1 MGRLLGT
8 EHFRNIHRHDV
19 ITYDNLLIMR
29 VDESLFFGNSESVYG
44 RIKEALEE
52 YPKACELVLIMSS
65 VNHIDLTAQEML
77 ITLNRELMAAN
88 KRLHYS
94 FIKGPIMDVI
104 EHTPVITEL
113 SGRVFL
119 STMQAITLLTD
130 DYLHNDKYPTVQKR
144 EFE

>member
-1 MGRLLGT
+1 
-8 EHFRNIHRHDV
+8 
-19 ITYDNLLIMR
+19 
-29 VDESLFFGNSESVYG
+29 
-44 RIKEALEE
+44 
-52 YPKACELVLIMSS
+52 MSS

-77 ITLNRELMAAN
+77 ITLNRELKATD

-94 FIKGPIMDVI
+94 FIKGPVMDII
-104 EHTPVITEL
+104 EQTPVITEL

-130 DYLHNDKYPTVQKR
+130 DDPHNDTYPTIQKR

>member
-1 MGRLLGT
+1 
-8 EHFRNIHRHDV
+8 
-19 ITYDNLLIMR
+19 
-29 VDESLFFGNSESVYG
+29 
-44 RIKEALEE
+44 
-52 YPKACELVLIMSS
+52 MSS

-77 ITLNRELMAAN
+77 ITLNRELKAAN

-94 FIKGPIMDVI
+94 FIKGPVMDII
-104 EHTPVITEL
+104 EQTPVIKEL

-130 DYLHNDKYPTVQKR
+130 EYPYNDEYPTIQKR

>member
-1 MGRLLGT
+1 VGRLMGT

-19 ITYDNLLIMR
+19 VTYESLLIMR
-29 VDESLFFGNSESVYG
+29 VDESLFFGNSESVYTH
-44 RIKEALEE
+44 IKEAMNQH
-52 YPKACELVLIMSS
+52 PKARELVLIMSS
-65 VNHIDLTAQEML
+65 VNHVDLTAQEML
-77 ITLNRELMAAN
+77 ITLNRELKAAN

-94 FIKGPIMDVI
+94 FIKGPVMDII
-104 EHTPVITEL
+104 EQTPVITEL

-130 DYLHNDKYPTVQKR
+130 EYPYNDEYPTIQKR